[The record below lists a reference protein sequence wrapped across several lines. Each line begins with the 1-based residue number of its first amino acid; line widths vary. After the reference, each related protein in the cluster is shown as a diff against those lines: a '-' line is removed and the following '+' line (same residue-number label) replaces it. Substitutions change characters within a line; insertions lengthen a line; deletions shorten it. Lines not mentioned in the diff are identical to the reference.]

1 MASLNNPSAREFM
14 AGSLVCKTEPT
25 RIASTG
31 RAIFAVTM
39 IGLGIIGLLHRD
51 FVPLWNPAPS
61 VSGGGLL
68 VSLVSLISLITGV
81 GLLIRR
87 AASAAARLLL
97 ATLLLW
103 LLLFRLPNFL
113 HLPVFAACWSVFPL
127 TVMLAATWVLY
138 VCFASDWDR
147 SHLSFLIGS
156 NGLRIARAL
165 YGLSLIFFGA
175 AHFIDLKDTLSLIPN
190 WIPGHLFWAYFTGCA
205 FIAAGLAALTG
216 VCARLAV
223 TLSVVQITLF
233 LLLVWV
239 PIVATGSRNPF
250 QWSETIVNV
259 ALSAAGWVI
268 AESYRGT
275 KWLAFNSV
283 STASFV

>member
-1 MASLNNPSAREFM
+1 
-14 AGSLVCKTEPT
+14 
-25 RIASTG
+25 
-31 RAIFAVTM
+31 M

-51 FVPLWNPAPS
+51 FVPVWNPAPNFS
-61 VSGGGLL
+61 AGGVL
-68 VSLVSLISLITGV
+68 VSLASLISLAAGV

-87 AASAAARLLL
+87 TASAATRLLL
-97 ATLLLW
+97 ATFLLW
-103 LLLFRLPNFL
+103 LLFRLPNFFV
-113 HLPVFAACWSVFPL
+113 LPAFAACWSVFPL
-127 TVMLAATWVLY
+127 AVMLAAAWVLY
-138 VCFASDWDR
+138 VWFASDWDR
-147 SHLSFLIGS
+147 KHLSFAIGS

-223 TLSVVQITLF
+223 TLSVVQITSF
-233 LLLVWV
+233 LILVWL
-239 PIVATGSRNPF
+239 PIVAPGSRNPF

-259 ALSAAGWVI
+259 ALSAGGWVI

-275 KWLAFNSV
+275 KWFAARGISI
-283 STASFV
+283 AA